1 MMLYL
6 LEFSFWLL
14 EVLNPISQFAFALL
28 IFIFLPLTIFKRT
41 RGISGIVFLIYSY
54 LFGAIVWLV
63 GFAVTIIHWGGW
75 GLIIGLFIIPG
86 VGVVPIG
93 ILGEF
98 IHGESLNALYLLFMT
113 VLLFVCRFIGVTL
126 IASYGKYQLEK
137 MND

>member
-41 RGISGIVFLIYSY
+41 RGISGIVFIIYSY

-98 IHGESLNALYLLFMT
+98 IHGESLNAWYLLFMT
-113 VLLFVCRFIGVTL
+113 VLLFACRFIGVALVT
-126 IASYGKYQLEK
+126 SYDKYQSEK
-137 MND
+137 TND